1 MDIKFVIGDQLFGV
15 GSEKKES
22 KATVIFLVEF
32 HKKKYLSIDV

>member
-1 MDIKFVIGDQLFGV
+1 MDIKVVIGDQLFSI

-22 KATVIFLVEF
+22 KAAVIFLVDF